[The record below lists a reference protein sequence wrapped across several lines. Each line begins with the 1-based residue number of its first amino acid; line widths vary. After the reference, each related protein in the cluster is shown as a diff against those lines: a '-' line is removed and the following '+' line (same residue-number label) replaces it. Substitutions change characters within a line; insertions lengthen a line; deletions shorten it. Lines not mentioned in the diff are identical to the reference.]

1 MKKLICCLSIF
12 LSFNLLAQMPTESFL
27 SILPYG
33 EYAGINLEGKECVV
47 SVQKTISSQ
56 DDVFVFVGTAAGKG
70 KNIKVDNYSVTQYNP
85 EKQDFLLTKRIAII
99 DDKFLENGIRTY
111 RASNNHLYVA
121 TWFVKFASKVE
132 ESDKSV
138 CVLSPSVI

>member
-1 MKKLICCLSIF
+1 MKSVLLAMSLLF
-12 LSFNLLAQMPTESFL
+12 SMNSFAQMPTDDFL

-33 EYAGINLEGKECVV
+33 EYLGVNLEGKKCVV
-47 SVQKTISSQ
+47 SVQPTISS
-56 DDVFVFVGTAAGKG
+56 DGAVFVFVGPVNGKG
-70 KNIKVDNYSVTQYNP
+70 KNIKVDNYSVMTYNP

-99 DDKFLENGIRTY
+99 DDKFLENGIRTF

-121 TWFVKFASKVE
+121 TWFVKFANKVK

-138 CVLSPSVI
+138 CVLPPTVI